1 MDVAKAEEL
10 MRIFASLE
18 LIFFFFKPRP
28 SGRGGGQF
36 WMEGR

>member
-18 LIFFFFKPRP
+18 LIEIGVHTTVRII
-28 SGRGGGQF
+28 
-36 WMEGR
+36 